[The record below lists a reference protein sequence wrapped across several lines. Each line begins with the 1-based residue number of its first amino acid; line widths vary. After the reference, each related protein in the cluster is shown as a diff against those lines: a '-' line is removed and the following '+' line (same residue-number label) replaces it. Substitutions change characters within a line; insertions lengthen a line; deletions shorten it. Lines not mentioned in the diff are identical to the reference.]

1 MLVDEL
7 RELTNNS
14 KQYQEEYEEIV
25 RKLKEVALGGLNE
38 MKVMGKISN
47 ITKDRLRKE
56 GLSVTHKTGLIDGQP
71 MGYNLIEW

>member
-25 RKLKEVALGGLNE
+25 RKLRDAAASGLNE
-38 MKVMGKISN
+38 VTIIDVSN
-47 ITKDRLRKE
+47 VVRNRLEEE
-56 GLSVTHKTGLIDGQP
+56 GLTVIHRCESAFGQP
-71 MGYNLIEW
+71 ISYDIIKW

>member
-25 RKLKEVALGGLNE
+25 RKLREVAENGLNE
-38 MKVMGKISN
+38 MKIIDMSKQVRS
-47 ITKDRLRKE
+47 RLERE
-56 GLSVTHKTGLIDGQP
+56 GLTVIHRCELAFGEP
-71 MGYNLIEW
+71 MSYDIIKW

>member
-25 RKLKEVALGGLNE
+25 RKLREVALGGLNE
-38 MKVMGKISN
+38 MEVMGSISSVV
-47 ITKDRLRKE
+47 KDRLRKE
-56 GLSVTHKTGLIDGQP
+56 GLIITHKRELRRTLSISYD
-71 MGYNLIEW
+71 LIEW

>member
-25 RKLKEVALGGLNE
+25 KKLREIALGGLNE
-38 MKVMGKISN
+38 MKVMGGISN
-47 ITKDRLRKE
+47 AVKDRLRNE
-56 GLSVTHKTGLIDGQP
+56 GLTVTHKCELTYGQP
-71 MGYNLIEW
+71 MGYDLIEW

>member
-25 RKLKEVALGGLNE
+25 KKLREVALGGLNE
-38 MKVMGKISN
+38 MKVFNGISN
-47 ITKDRLRKE
+47 AVRNRLEKE
-56 GLSVTHKTGLIDGQP
+56 GLTVTHKCELRYNQP
-71 MGYNLIEW
+71 MSYDIIEW

>member
-25 RKLKEVALGGLNE
+25 RKLKEIAANGFNE
-38 MKVMGKISN
+38 ITIMDVSNVVRSKLEEERLTVIHRCELAFGQQISYDT
-47 ITKDRLRKE
+47 IK
-56 GLSVTHKTGLIDGQP
+56 
-71 MGYNLIEW
+71 W

>member
-25 RKLKEVALGGLNE
+25 RKLRDVAVGGLNE
-38 MKVMGKISN
+38 MKVFNGISN
-47 ITKDRLRKE
+47 AVKDRLRKE
-56 GLSVTHKTGLIDGQP
+56 GLTIAHKCNLDYDLTSYDLIQ
-71 MGYNLIEW
+71 W

>member
-25 RKLKEVALGGLNE
+25 RKLKDVAASGLNE
-38 MKVMGKISN
+38 VTIIDVSN
-47 ITKDRLRKE
+47 VVRNRLEEE
-56 GLSVTHKTGLIDGQP
+56 GLTVIHKCELAFGEP
-71 MGYNLIEW
+71 MSYDIIKW

>member
-25 RKLKEVALGGLNE
+25 EKLKEVAENGLNE
-38 MKVMGKISN
+38 MKVIDMSKQVRS
-47 ITKDRLRKE
+47 RLERE
-56 GLSVTHKTGLIDGQP
+56 GLTITHKRELRHTLSISYD
-71 MGYNLIEW
+71 LIEW

>member
-25 RKLKEVALGGLNE
+25 EKLKDVAASGLNE
-38 MKVMGKISN
+38 VTIIDVSN
-47 ITKDRLRKE
+47 VVRNRLEEE
-56 GLSVTHKTGLIDGQP
+56 GLTITHKCNLDYDLTSYDLIQ
-71 MGYNLIEW
+71 W

>member
-25 RKLKEVALGGLNE
+25 RKLREIAASGLNE
-38 MKVMGKISN
+38 MEVMGSISS
-47 ITKDRLRKE
+47 IVKDRLRKE
-56 GLSVTHKTGLIDGQP
+56 GLTVTHKCELTFNLSISYD
-71 MGYNLIEW
+71 LIEW

>member
-25 RKLKEVALGGLNE
+25 KKLKDIALCGLNE
-38 MKVMGKISN
+38 MKVFNGISN
-47 ITKDRLRKE
+47 AVKDRLRKE
-56 GLSVTHKTGLIDGQP
+56 GLTITHKCNLDYDLTSYDLIQ
-71 MGYNLIEW
+71 W

>member
-25 RKLKEVALGGLNE
+25 KKLREVALGGLNE
-38 MKVMGKISN
+38 MKVIGG
-47 ITKDRLRKE
+47 T
-56 GLSVTHKTGLIDGQP
+56 
-71 MGYNLIEW
+71 

>member
-25 RKLKEVALGGLNE
+25 KKWKEVALGGLNE
-38 MKVMGKISN
+38 MKVIGGISN
-47 ITKDRLRKE
+47 AVKDRLRNE
-56 GLSVTHKTGLIDGQP
+56 GLTVTHKCELTHGKSISYD
-71 MGYNLIEW
+71 LIEW

>member
-25 RKLKEVALGGLNE
+25 RKLREVALGGLNE
-38 MKVMGKISN
+38 MEVMGSISSVV
-47 ITKDRLRKE
+47 KDRLRKE
-56 GLSVTHKTGLIDGQP
+56 GLTVTHKCELTFNQP
-71 MGYNLIEW
+71 MGYDLIEW

>member
-25 RKLKEVALGGLNE
+25 RKLREIALGGLNE
-38 MKVMGKISN
+38 MKVMGNISN
-47 ITKDRLRKE
+47 AVRDRLRRE
-56 GLSVTHKTGLIDGQP
+56 GLTVTHKSELRYGQP
-71 MGYNLIEW
+71 ISYDLIEW

>member
-25 RKLKEVALGGLNE
+25 RKLREVALCGLNE
-38 MKVMGKISN
+38 MKIMGGISN
-47 ITKDRLRKE
+47 AVKDRLKRE
-56 GLSVTHKTGLIDGQP
+56 G
-71 MGYNLIEW
+71 